1 MFDINPSP
9 PIRGCV
15 TAIFEDGPHSFVLTK
30 GATLEGLSSRLATLR
45 RQHCGKLLDV
55 TVRFGTTFGPGD
67 ARRPRRTS
75 GKDLRI
81 SG

>member
-1 MFDINPSP
+1 MLDINPSP
-9 PIRGCV
+9 PISGCV
-15 TAIFEDGPHSFVLTK
+15 TAIFEDGPHSFVLAK

-45 RQHCGKLLDV
+45 RQHGKLLDIN
-55 TVRFGTTFGPGD
+55 VRFETTHGPAD

>member
-30 GATLEGLSSRLATLR
+30 GATLEGLSYRLATLR
-45 RQHCGKLLDV
+45 RQHHGKLLDV
-55 TVRFGTTFGPGD
+55 TVKFGTTHGPAD
-67 ARRPRRTS
+67 VRHPRRTS
-75 GKDLRI
+75 GNDLRI

>member
-1 MFDINPSP
+1 MLDINLSP

-15 TAIFEDGPHSFVLTK
+15 TAIFEDGPHSFVLAK
-30 GATLEGLSSRLATLR
+30 GATLESLSSRLATLR
-45 RQHCGKLLDV
+45 RQHHGKLLDI
-55 TVRFGTTFGPGD
+55 TVKFEATHGPSD
-67 ARRPRRTS
+67 ARRPRWTS